1 MMQIK
6 KITPWITLAGAA
18 MIGGCANTPPK
29 SADAG
34 AMNGNVT
41 DIRPMESTPP
51 TYQPA
56 PVEPVAYTP
65 PPAAA
70 PIESTTP
77 TSAAGNTH
85 VVKRGETLYGIAKQ
99 TYGSGKEWQKIAMA
113 NPGVTPTSLRV
124 GQTLIIP

>member
-18 MIGGCANTPPK
+18 MVGGCANTPPK
-29 SADAG
+29 SVDAG

-51 TYQPA
+51 VYQPA
-56 PVEPVAYTP
+56 PVEPIATATP
-65 PPAAA
+65 TAA